1 MNRARRNF
9 NNLHFSMNVR
19 LIFRSK
25 QYPGL
30 SAEVLPERSE
40 PVAQNVTLGR
50 VELSVTAL
58 GEE

>member
-1 MNRARRNF
+1 
-9 NNLHFSMNVR
+9 MNVL
-19 LIFRSK
+19 LILRSK

-40 PVAQNVTLGR
+40 PVAQNVPLGR
-50 VELSVTAL
+50 VDLSVAAL